1 MRELS
6 SEACQGEGIRAEP
19 WEDTSAPGNEF
30 ALQVFDSETETGV
43 DQLVVDRSPAT
54 AVPSGHTHS
63 ARRSVRGSEG
73 ERETARESDTSVSL
87 QLGWP

>member
-6 SEACQGEGIRAEP
+6 SEACQDEGIRAEP

-54 AVPSGHTHS
+54 AVPSGQTHS
-63 ARRSVRGSEG
+63 ARRREEG
-73 ERETARESDTSVSL
+73 GRERERESESDTSVSL
-87 QLGWP
+87 QLGWS